1 MKNWTG
7 IIIFLL
13 VLTNS
18 TASFSQSDN
27 DGNWIKI
34 AEKLVSFKS
43 DEDVVTPAGQEK
55 K

>member
-1 MKNWTG
+1 MKNLVG
-7 IIIFLL
+7 IIVFLL
-13 VLTNS
+13 VLTKS
-18 TASFSQSDN
+18 TASFSPSDN

-34 AEKLVSFKS
+34 AEKLFSFKS